1 MCGACCGPASD
12 CMLAQAPQLK
22 LLIVQ
27 SSQCNNHCYQSH
39 QLNAP
44 TRHRWYEREGPL
56 RGTGAPVVAVLL
68 YRKHVITD
76 QQYIPQLIRQMEGEG
91 LIPLPIF
98 INGVEAHT
106 VVRDQLSS
114 RHEQE
119 LIRRGEAGS
128 SSSLKRDA
136 VVVDAV
142 VNTIGFPLVGG
153 PAGETPLQAAHSRCF
168 GVASDLGTG
177 NLLHLMLTTCL
188 ACMQMHAHPCACS
201 NRPCGLTTP
210 ALY

>member
-1 MCGACCGPASD
+1 M
-12 CMLAQAPQLK
+12 
-22 LLIVQ
+22 
-27 SSQCNNHCYQSH
+27 
-39 QLNAP
+39 
-44 TRHRWYEREGPL
+44 
-56 RGTGAPVVAVLL
+56 VAVLL

-114 RHEQE
+114 RHEQA

-153 PAGETPLQAAHSRCF
+153 PAGEAQLQRAHSSSM
-168 GVASDLGTG
+168 VAWPAQDVAHSC
-177 NLLHLMLTTCL
+177 TC
-188 ACMQMHAHPCACS
+188 
-201 NRPCGLTTP
+201 
-210 ALY
+210 